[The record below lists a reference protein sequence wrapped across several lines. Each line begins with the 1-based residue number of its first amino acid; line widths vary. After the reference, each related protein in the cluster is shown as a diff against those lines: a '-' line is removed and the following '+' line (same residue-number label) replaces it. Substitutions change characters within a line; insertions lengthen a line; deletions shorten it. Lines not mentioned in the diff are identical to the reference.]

1 MNKNKSHA
9 NRKFAW
15 LLFFVFEQAG
25 DQSKEAKE
33 SRKNCIIGLITE

>member
-1 MNKNKSHA
+1 VIEQIASG
-9 NRKFAW
+9 